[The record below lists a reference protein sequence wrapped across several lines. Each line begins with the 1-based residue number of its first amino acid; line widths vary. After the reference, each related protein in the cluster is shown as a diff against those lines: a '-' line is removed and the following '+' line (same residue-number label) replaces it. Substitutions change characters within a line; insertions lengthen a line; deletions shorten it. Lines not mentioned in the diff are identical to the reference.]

1 MDAKAINLQSL
12 LNAPKQF
19 LIPVFQ
25 RYYSW
30 KQENWQQLW
39 DDIEALFDQEQQLAH
54 FMGSLVFIPVLPP
67 PIDGNPQYQVIDGQ
81 QRLMTLTLL
90 ICAVRYHAAQH
101 KQQALEAEIHRYYL
115 IHEFRQG
122 YEHYRVYPRQ
132 RDRDLF
138 LSAIDTPSTEIEGQV
153 GEALK
158 FFIEHIAL
166 FIESDPPSRLRTLFD
181 HLKSRL
187 DFVYVQLDTEN
198 PYEIFKSLNST
209 GVPLSEADLI
219 RNFVFMHVDVQE
231 QNHFDDTYW
240 RPFEAHFEYKSGE
253 QIGELNVGLATRF
266 FRDFLMKSGEYVRSN
281 AVFATFESRYGS
293 KFDPV
298 TLTKELTRNAEYYD
312 VLRGIESHKSTA
324 VSNSLNKLQKLDTS
338 TVFPLLLALWQK
350 AEESVMSE
358 DELRTAIELLA
369 GFILRRYATN
379 QSSRAYGR
387 WFVSACKDLKDKPL
401 IHLNRYLQGKGFPND
416 KQFETGFATF
426 PWYIRSYAYVI
437 LEALERSIPNKEP
450 ADLTNVSIEHIMPQ
464 TLTDEWL
471 ADLGS
476 EAERVYEEWLH
487 TIGNLTLSGYNPEL
501 RNYAFTVKR
510 QLYDKSGIQL
520 NRQLAK
526 LEKWTEKQIK
536 ERGSQLARV
545 ASKMWIGSL
554 ELEQDK
560 VKDELVAQEQEDEQK
575 NLTETQQLQLDYW
588 DAFMQYVDAQ
598 GSVVKTRKPHPQ
610 GWSDFAIG
618 RSDFSLLTYINS
630 RDRRI
635 GVQLVINGLNAKTYY
650 HMLYRD
656 KNAIEKEMGVSLNW
670 WELQE
675 KISSYIDLHTKEFDI
690 QDRSHWPT
698 QHAWLCKWLEAF
710 YHCFAQRIKTL

>member
-12 LNAPKQF
+12 LNALKQF

-39 DDIEALFDQEQQLAH
+39 DDIEALFEQERQPSH

-90 ICAVRYHAAQH
+90 LCALRYLAAQH
-101 KQQALEAEIHRYYL
+101 KLKQLDAEIHRYYL

-122 YEHYRVYPRQ
+122 HEHYRVYPRQ

-138 LSAIDTPSTEIEGQV
+138 LSAIDNPTTEIEGQV
-153 GEALK
+153 GDALK
-158 FFIEHIAL
+158 FFIERIAQ
-166 FIESDPPSRLRTLFD
+166 FIDSNPPSRLRTLFD

-198 PYEIFKSLNST
+198 PYEIFKSLNSI

-231 QNHFDDTYW
+231 QNNFDDTYW

-266 FRDFLMKSGEYVRSN
+266 FRDFLMKSGDYVRSD
-281 AVFATFESRYGS
+281 AVFATFEQRYGS
-293 KFDPV
+293 NFDPV
-298 TLTKELTRNAEYYD
+298 ALAEELTRNAEYYD
-312 VLRGIESHKSTA
+312 VLRGIKHHKSIA
-324 VSNSLNKLQKLDTS
+324 VRNSLNKLQKLDTS

-350 AEESVMSE
+350 VEEEVMTE
-358 DELRTAIELLA
+358 DELGMSIELLA
-369 GFILRRYATN
+369 GFILRRYATS

-387 WFVSACKDLKDKPL
+387 WFVSACKELKDKPL
-401 IHLNRYLQGKGFPND
+401 IHLNRFLRGKGFPND

-437 LEALERSIPNKEP
+437 LEALERSIRNKEP
-450 ADLTNVSIEHIMPQ
+450 ADLTNASIEHIMPQ
-464 TLTDEWL
+464 TLTDKWL
-471 ADLGS
+471 SDLGP
-476 EAERVYEEWLH
+476 EAERIHEEWLH

-501 RNYAFTVKR
+501 CNYAFAVKC
-510 QLYDKSGIQL
+510 QQYDTSGIQL

-526 LEKWTEKQIK
+526 LEKWTESEIK
-536 ERGSQLARV
+536 ERGLQLAKVASQL
-545 ASKMWIGSL
+545 WIGAL
-554 ELEQDK
+554 EVEQDQAT
-560 VKDELVAQEQEDEQK
+560 DEQKEPEDEQN
-575 NLTETQQLQLDYW
+575 NLTKTQQLQLDYW
-588 DAFMQYVDAQ
+588 DAFMQYLDVQA
-598 GSVVKTRKPHPQ
+598 SIVRTRKPQPQ

-618 RSDFSLLTYINS
+618 RTNFGLLTYINS
-630 RDRRI
+630 RDRRV
-635 GVQLVINGLNAKTYY
+635 GVELVISGPDAKTYY
-650 HMLYRD
+650 HVL
-656 KNAIEKEMGVSLNW
+656 KQNKSAIEEEIGAPLNW
-670 WELQE
+670 WELPE
-675 KISSYIDLHTKEFDI
+675 KISSYVDLHTKEFDI
-690 QDRSHWPT
+690 QDRPHWPK
-698 QHAWLCKWLEAF
+698 QHAWLHKWLEAF
-710 YHCFAQRIKTL
+710 YHCFAPRIKAL